1 VVCALD
7 LACIVGWGSIL
18 LGLNDVA
25 ALNQQ
30 LDPWMR
36 LLQVVGL
43 LGIAGLVITL
53 DNLVRA
59 WETPRWWWI
68 RLWDTGIA
76 LASIAFVWFLF
87 NWHLLHWRLMY

>member
-1 VVCALD
+1 VCVLD
-7 LACIVGWGSIL
+7 LAFIVGWGSII

-36 LLQVVGL
+36 LLQVVGW
-43 LGIAGLVITL
+43 LGIVGLVVTL
-53 DNLVRA
+53 DNLVRI
-59 WETPRWWWI
+59 WETPHWWWT

>member
-1 VVCALD
+1 
-7 LACIVGWGSIL
+7 LAFIVGWGSII
-18 LGLNDVA
+18 LGLTDVA

-36 LLQVVGL
+36 LLQIVGWLGVVGL
-43 LGIAGLVITL
+43 VATL

-59 WETPRWWWI
+59 WETPRWWWT
-68 RLWDTGIA
+68 RLWDTAVA
-76 LASIAFVWFLF
+76 LASLGFVWFLF